1 MAMADKTD
9 IEFIMRSRLDGSLKI
24 GAVQIGEKLVPKVL
38 GIINASPE
46 SFYKGSVRTS
56 EREIAAAAKKMQQD
70 GAHMIDV
77 GAMSTAPYL
86 ETVIPVKEEIRRM
99 RQVVK
104 AVKGA
109 CDLPISADTPRASVA
124 EKAIAAG
131 ADAVNDVTGLKYDT
145 RMAGVV
151 AEAGVPVIIGAYSKG
166 TATGRLAGTIKALKE
181 SVAIARKAGI
191 KEIAV
196 DPSIGFFRDE
206 GKNPFFTKMTDVPW
220 YTRDI
225 EVLNNLDRFAAL
237 GPVCVSVSRKSFIGH
252 LLDIKGDDR
261 LVPSIIC
268 EAMAALNGA
277 SIIRTHSVR
286 ETVHALTML
295 QLLKL

>member
-1 MAMADKTD
+1 M
-9 IEFIMRSRLDGSLKI
+9 KI
-24 GAVQIGEKLVPKVL
+24 GAVPIGEKLVPKVL

-56 EREIAAAAKKMQQD
+56 EREIAATAKKMQED
-70 GAHMIDV
+70 GAHVIDV

-86 ETVIPVKEEIRRM
+86 ETVIPVEEEIRRM
-99 RQVVK
+99 RQAVR

-109 CDLPISADTPRASVA
+109 CDLPITADTPRASVA
-124 EKAIAAG
+124 EEAIAAG
-131 ADAVNDVTGLKYDT
+131 ADAVNDVTGLKYDA

-151 AEAGVPVIIGAYSKG
+151 AGAGVPVIIGAYSKIP
-166 TATGRLAGTIKALKE
+166 ATGRLAGTIKALKE
-181 SVAIARKAGI
+181 SLAIAKKAGI

-196 DPSIGFFRDE
+196 DPSIGFFREE
-206 GKNPFFTKMTDVPW
+206 GRNPFFTKMTDMPW

-225 EVLNNLDRFAAL
+225 EVLNNLGKLAKIK
-237 GPVCVSVSRKSFIGH
+237 PVCVSVSRKSFIGH
-252 LLDIKGDDR
+252 LLNVKGDDR
-261 LVPSIIC
+261 LVPSIMC
-268 EAMAALNGA
+268 EAMAVLNGA

-286 ETVHALTML
+286 ETVQALTML